1 MNKIAN
7 EDELVKKAL
16 QVGAV
21 YAKKRAY
28 GEVEA
33 QDSVKLKVEF
43 VYRVL
48 VEDKL
53 IQPLAKDQISDPN
66 MRHKLALWISRQL
79 PAGHPLL
86 SEKNNPFA
94 AFLSSCGQKAM
105 RAVLSAVKGVVF
117 GRCLT
122 VVAAFQDRTFIH
134 PCSLGASIPAGHG
147 LERLPVQS
155 SLDT

>member
-16 QVGAV
+16 QIGAV

-28 GEVEA
+28 GEIEV

-43 VYRVL
+43 IYKVL

-79 PAGHPLL
+79 PADHPLL
-86 SEKNNPFA
+86 TESK
-94 AFLSSCGQKAM
+94 
-105 RAVLSAVKGVVF
+105 
-117 GRCLT
+117 
-122 VVAAFQDRTFIH
+122 
-134 PCSLGASIPAGHG
+134 
-147 LERLPVQS
+147 
-155 SLDT
+155 

>member
-28 GEVEA
+28 GEVEV

-43 VYRVL
+43 IYRVL

-79 PAGHPLL
+79 PAGHHLL
-86 SEKNNPFA
+86 TKSK
-94 AFLSSCGQKAM
+94 
-105 RAVLSAVKGVVF
+105 
-117 GRCLT
+117 
-122 VVAAFQDRTFIH
+122 
-134 PCSLGASIPAGHG
+134 
-147 LERLPVQS
+147 
-155 SLDT
+155 